1 MDREKTIELGNQVY
15 NITPFNINSQLRML
29 EEFLLKKKGKER
41 NKINLFIGTISQFP
55 VRIVLN
61 FYLAAIEYYIA
72 KYNVFKLSSNNRII
86 LLY

>member
-29 EEFLLKKKGKER
+29 EEFLLKKGKER

-61 FYLAAIEYYIA
+61 FYLVAIEYYIA

>member
-15 NITPFNINSQLRML
+15 NIINSQLRML
-29 EEFLLKKKGKER
+29 EEFLLKKGKER

-72 KYNVFKLSSNNRII
+72 KYNVFKLSSNISSNNRII

>member
-29 EEFLLKKKGKER
+29 EEFLLEKGKER

-61 FYLAAIEYYIA
+61 FYLATIEYYIA
-72 KYNVFKLSSNNRII
+72 KYNAFKLSSNNRII

>member
-1 MDREKTIELGNQVY
+1 MDREKTVELGNQVY

-29 EEFLLKKKGKER
+29 EEFLLEKGKER
-41 NKINLFIGTISQFP
+41 NKINLFIGAISQFP
-55 VRIVLN
+55 VQIVLN

>member
-29 EEFLLKKKGKER
+29 EGFLLEKGK
-41 NKINLFIGTISQFP
+41 G
-55 VRIVLN
+55 
-61 FYLAAIEYYIA
+61 
-72 KYNVFKLSSNNRII
+72 SNNRII

>member
-1 MDREKTIELGNQVY
+1 MDREKTVELGNQVY
-15 NITPFNINSQLRML
+15 KITPFNINSQLRML
-29 EEFLLKKKGKER
+29 EEFLLEKGKER

-55 VRIVLN
+55 VQIVLN

-72 KYNVFKLSSNNRII
+72 KYTVFKLSSNNRII

>member
-15 NITPFNINSQLRML
+15 NIAPFNINSQLRML
-29 EEFLLKKKGKER
+29 EGFLLEKGKER

-72 KYNVFKLSSNNRII
+72 KYNVLKLSSNNRII

>member
-29 EEFLLKKKGKER
+29 EEFLLEKGKER

-61 FYLAAIEYYIA
+61 FCLAAIEYYIA

>member
-1 MDREKTIELGNQVY
+1 MDREKIIELGNQVY

-29 EEFLLKKKGKER
+29 EGFLLEKGKER

-61 FYLAAIEYYIA
+61 FYLAVIEYYIT

-86 LLY
+86 LFY

>member
-15 NITPFNINSQLRML
+15 NITPFNINGQLRML
-29 EEFLLKKKGKER
+29 EEFLLKK
-41 NKINLFIGTISQFP
+41 

>member
-29 EEFLLKKKGKER
+29 EEFLLEKGKER

-61 FYLAAIEYYIA
+61 FYLAAFEYYIA
-72 KYNVFKLSSNNRII
+72 KYNIFKLSSNNRII

>member
-29 EEFLLKKKGKER
+29 EEFLLEKGKER
-41 NKINLFIGTISQFP
+41 NKINLFTGTISQFP

-61 FYLAAIEYYIA
+61 FYLAAIEYYIV

>member
-15 NITPFNINSQLRML
+15 NITPFNINSQLRVL
-29 EEFLLKKKGKER
+29 EEFLLEKGKER

-61 FYLAAIEYYIA
+61 FYLAAIEYHIA

>member
-1 MDREKTIELGNQVY
+1 MDREKTVELGNQVY

-29 EEFLLKKKGKER
+29 EEFLLEKGKER

-55 VRIVLN
+55 VQIVLI
-61 FYLAAIEYYIA
+61 FYFDAIEYYIA

>member
-29 EEFLLKKKGKER
+29 KER

-86 LLY
+86 LLYQEK

>member
-1 MDREKTIELGNQVY
+1 MDREKTVELGNQVY

-29 EEFLLKKKGKER
+29 EEFLLEKGKER
-41 NKINLFIGTISQFP
+41 NKINLFIGIISQFP

-61 FYLAAIEYYIA
+61 FYLAAIEYYIV

>member
-1 MDREKTIELGNQVY
+1 MDREKTVELGNQVY

-29 EEFLLKKKGKER
+29 EEFLLEKGKER
-41 NKINLFIGTISQFP
+41 NKINLFIGIISHFP
-55 VRIVLN
+55 VQIVLN
-61 FYLAAIEYYIA
+61 FYLVAIEYYIT

>member
-29 EEFLLKKKGKER
+29 EEFLLEKGKER
-41 NKINLFIGTISQFP
+41 NKINLFIGTTISQFP
-55 VRIVLN
+55 VQIVLN

-72 KYNVFKLSSNNRII
+72 KPRRSRRRCACCTWP
-86 LLY
+86 

>member
-1 MDREKTIELGNQVY
+1 MDREKTIELGN
-15 NITPFNINSQLRML
+15 
-29 EEFLLKKKGKER
+29 KER

-61 FYLAAIEYYIA
+61 FYLAAIGYYIT

>member
-29 EEFLLKKKGKER
+29 EEFLLEKGKER
-41 NKINLFIGTISQFP
+41 NKINLFIGIISQFP

-61 FYLAAIEYYIA
+61 FYLAAIKYYIA
-72 KYNVFKLSSNNRII
+72 KYNVLKLSSNNRII

>member
-29 EEFLLKKKGKER
+29 EEFLLEKGKER
-41 NKINLFIGTISQFP
+41 NKINLFIGMISQFP

-61 FYLAAIEYYIA
+61 FYLVAIKYYIA
-72 KYNVFKLSSNNRII
+72 KYNVLKLSSNNRII

>member
-1 MDREKTIELGNQVY
+1 MDREKTVELGNQVY

-29 EEFLLKKKGKER
+29 EEFLLEKGKER
-41 NKINLFIGTISQFP
+41 NKINLFIGIISQFP
-55 VRIVLN
+55 VQIVLN
-61 FYLAAIEYYIA
+61 FYLAAIEYYIV

>member
-29 EEFLLKKKGKER
+29 EGFLLEKGKER

-55 VRIVLN
+55 VWTVLN

-72 KYNVFKLSSNNRII
+72 KYNVFKLNSNNRII

>member
-29 EEFLLKKKGKER
+29 EGFLLEKGKER

-61 FYLAAIEYYIA
+61 FYLAAIEYCIA

>member
-29 EEFLLKKKGKER
+29 EEFLLEKGKER

-55 VRIVLN
+55 VQIVLN
-61 FYLAAIEYYIA
+61 FYLTAIEYYIA
-72 KYNVFKLSSNNRII
+72 KYIVFKLSSNNRII

>member
-29 EEFLLKKKGKER
+29 EEFL
-41 NKINLFIGTISQFP
+41 
-55 VRIVLN
+55 
-61 FYLAAIEYYIA
+61 IA